1 MSTNNISHITDGTFE
16 EEVLK
21 NDVPI
26 LADFWAEWCGP
37 CRTIA
42 PVLEEIAQE
51 YDGRLKI
58 AKIDVDENHEAP
70 ARFGIQGIPT
80 LILFKNG
87 KPVERLVG
95 AMPKERLLS
104 HIRPH
109 LSRD

>member
-1 MSTNNISHITDGTFE
+1 MSTNKISHITDDTFE

-21 NDVPI
+21 NDVPV

-37 CRTIA
+37 CKTIA

-51 YDGRLKI
+51 YDGWLKV
-58 AKIDVDENHEAP
+58 AKIDVDENPEAP
-70 ARFGIQGIPT
+70 VRFGIQGIPT
-80 LILFKNG
+80 MILFKDG
-87 KPVERLVG
+87 EPVERLVG
-95 AMPKERLLS
+95 AMPKDQLLS

>member
-1 MSTNNISHITDGTFE
+1 MSTNKISHITDDTFE

-21 NDVPI
+21 NDVPV

-37 CRTIA
+37 CKTIA

-51 YDGRLKI
+51 YDGRLKV
-58 AKIDVDENHEAP
+58 AKIDVDENPEAP
-70 ARFGIQGIPT
+70 VRFGIQGIPT
-80 LILFKNG
+80 IILFKDG
-87 KPVERLVG
+87 EPVERLVG
-95 AMPKERLLS
+95 AMPKDQLLS

>member
-1 MSTNNISHITDGTFE
+1 MSKDKIFHITDDTFE
-16 EEVLK
+16 QEVLEG
-21 NDVPI
+21 DIPV
-26 LADFWAEWCGP
+26 LTDFWAEWCGP

-42 PVLEEIAQE
+42 PVLEEISQE

-58 AKIDVDENHEAP
+58 AKIDVDENPEAP

-80 LILFKNG
+80 LILFKDG

-95 AMPKERLLS
+95 AMPKDRLLS

-109 LSRD
+109 LSQN

>member
-1 MSTNNISHITDGTFE
+1 MSTNKISHITDGTFD

-21 NDVPI
+21 DDVPV
-26 LADFWAEWCGP
+26 LADFWAQWCGP

-51 YDGRLKI
+51 YNGQLKI
-58 AKIDVDENHEAP
+58 AKINVDENPETP

-80 LILFKNG
+80 LILFKDG
-87 KPVERLVG
+87 EPVERLEG
-95 AMPKERLLS
+95 AMPKDRLLS

-109 LSRD
+109 LSQD

>member
-1 MSTNNISHITDGTFE
+1 MAKPIHITDGTFE

-21 NDVPI
+21 HDVPV

-51 YDGRLKI
+51 FDGRLKV
-58 AKIDVDENHEAP
+58 AKINVDENPEAP
-70 ARFGIQGIPT
+70 VRFGIQGIPT

-87 KPVERLVG
+87 APVERLVG
-95 AMPKERLLS
+95 AMPKDELLS
-104 HIRPH
+104 HIQLH
-109 LSRD
+109 LP

>member
-1 MSTNNISHITDGTFE
+1 MSTNKISHITDGTFD

-21 NDVPI
+21 DDVPV
-26 LADFWAEWCGP
+26 LADFWAQWCGP

-51 YDGRLKI
+51 YDGQLKI
-58 AKIDVDENHEAP
+58 AKINVDENPETP

-80 LILFKNG
+80 LILFKDG
-87 KPVERLVG
+87 EPVERLVG
-95 AMPKERLLS
+95 AMPKDRLLS

-109 LSRD
+109 LSQG

>member
-1 MSTNNISHITDGTFE
+1 MTKPVHINDNTFE

-21 NDVPI
+21 NNVPV

-42 PVLEEIAQE
+42 PVLEEISRE

-58 AKIDVDENHEAP
+58 AKIDVDENPEAP

-80 LILFKNG
+80 LILFKDG

-95 AMPKERLLS
+95 AMPKDRLLS

-109 LSRD
+109 LSQN

>member
-1 MSTNNISHITDGTFE
+1 MSTNKISHITDGTFE

-21 NDVPI
+21 NDVPV

-37 CRTIA
+37 CKTIA

-58 AKIDVDENHEAP
+58 AKINVDENPEAP
-70 ARFGIQGIPT
+70 VRFGIQGIPT
-80 LILFKNG
+80 IILFKDG
-87 KPVERLVG
+87 EPVERLVG
-95 AMPKERLLS
+95 AMPKDQLLS

>member
-1 MSTNNISHITDGTFE
+1 MSTYKISHITDGTFD

-21 NDVPI
+21 DEVPV
-26 LADFWAEWCGP
+26 LADFWAQWCGP

-51 YDGRLKI
+51 YDGQLKI
-58 AKIDVDENHEAP
+58 AKINVDENPETP

-80 LILFKNG
+80 LILFKDG
-87 KPVERLVG
+87 EPVERLVG
-95 AMPKERLLS
+95 AMPKDRLLS

-109 LSRD
+109 LSQG

>member
-1 MSTNNISHITDGTFE
+1 MAKPIHITDGTFE

-21 NDVPI
+21 NDVPV

-42 PVLEEIAQE
+42 PILEEIAEE
-51 YDGRLKI
+51 YEGRLKI
-58 AKIDVDENHEAP
+58 AKINVDENPEAP
-70 ARFGIQGIPT
+70 VRFGIQGIPT
-80 LILFKNG
+80 LILFKDG

-95 AMPKERLLS
+95 AMPKDRLLS

-109 LSRD
+109 LSQV

>member
-1 MSTNNISHITDGTFE
+1 MTKPVHINDSTFE

-21 NDVPI
+21 HNVPV

-42 PVLEEIAQE
+42 PVLEEISQE

-58 AKIDVDENHEAP
+58 AKIDVDENPEAP

-80 LILFKNG
+80 LILFKDG

-95 AMPKERLLS
+95 AMPKDRLLS

-109 LSRD
+109 LSQN

>member
-1 MSTNNISHITDGTFE
+1 MSTKKVFYVTDGTFND
-16 EEVLK
+16 EVIK
-21 NDVPI
+21 NDVPV

-51 YDGRLKI
+51 FDGRLKI
-58 AKIDVDENHEAP
+58 VKIDVDENTEAP
-70 ARFGIQGIPT
+70 GRFGIQGIPT
-80 LILFKNG
+80 LILFKDG

-95 AMPKERLLS
+95 AMPKDQLLS
-104 HIRPH
+104 HLQPH

>member
-1 MSTNNISHITDGTFE
+1 MSTNKISHITDGTFD

-21 NDVPI
+21 DDVPV
-26 LADFWAEWCGP
+26 LADFWAQWCGP

-51 YDGRLKI
+51 YNGQLKI
-58 AKIDVDENHEAP
+58 AKINVDENPETP

-80 LILFKNG
+80 LILFKDG
-87 KPVERLVG
+87 EPVERLVG
-95 AMPKERLLS
+95 AMPKDRLLS

-109 LSRD
+109 LSQG

>member
-1 MSTNNISHITDGTFE
+1 MSTNKISHITDGTFD

-21 NDVPI
+21 DDVPV
-26 LADFWAEWCGP
+26 LTDFWAQWCGP

-51 YDGRLKI
+51 YDGQLKI
-58 AKIDVDENHEAP
+58 AKINVDENPETP

-80 LILFKNG
+80 LILFKDG
-87 KPVERLVG
+87 EPVERLVG
-95 AMPKERLLS
+95 AMPKDRLLS

-109 LSRD
+109 LSQG

>member
-1 MSTNNISHITDGTFE
+1 MTKPVHINDSTFE

-21 NDVPI
+21 NNVPV

-42 PVLEEIAQE
+42 PVLEEISQE

-58 AKIDVDENHEAP
+58 AKIDVDENPEAP

-80 LILFKNG
+80 LILFKDG

-95 AMPKERLLS
+95 AMPKDRLLS

-109 LSRD
+109 LSQN

>member
-1 MSTNNISHITDGTFE
+1 MSTNKISQITDGNFE

-21 NDVPI
+21 NDVPV

-51 YDGRLKI
+51 FDGRLKI
-58 AKIDVDENHEAP
+58 AKINVDENPDAP

-80 LILFKNG
+80 LILFKDG
-87 KPVERLVG
+87 EPVERLVA
-95 AMPKERLLS
+95 AMPKDRLLS
-104 HIRPH
+104 HLRPH
-109 LSRD
+109 LSQE

>member
-1 MSTNNISHITDGTFE
+1 MAKPVHITDDTFE
-16 EEVLK
+16 KEVLES
-21 NDVPI
+21 DIPV

-58 AKIDVDENHEAP
+58 AKVDVDENQATP

-87 KPVERLVG
+87 EPVERLVG
-95 AMPKERLLS
+95 AMPKEQLLS
-104 HIRPH
+104 QLRPH
-109 LSRD
+109 LSQD